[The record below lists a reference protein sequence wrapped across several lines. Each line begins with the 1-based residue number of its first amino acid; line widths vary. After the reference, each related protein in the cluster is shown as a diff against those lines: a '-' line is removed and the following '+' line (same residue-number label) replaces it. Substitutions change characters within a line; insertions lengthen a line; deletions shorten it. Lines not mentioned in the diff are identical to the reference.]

1 MFLICVIN
9 ATGTQTTPY
18 IRRQENTV
26 SLLPTKPRQVCLS
39 LFIRY
44 WPNCTCR
51 SHLYFPSHVP
61 CLFSISAF
69 LTDPKEL
76 LKKIP
81 VWAAAASWT
90 AGWDKICLSWS
101 WWESRARP
109 AFRIY
114 SFNCWHLS
122 RSKSTCPVGKKG
134 LSRKGTCCLGVPP
147 QLLLSPE
154 EVLPWGTQLIMSKSV
169 CNQRLAF
176 PSVVG
181 KHALPPPGLLPFLLP
196 MHYFG

>member
-1 MFLICVIN
+1 MIKRYCCIHLFVDLHSSAYQNSDSRISSDYFLC
-9 ATGTQTTPY
+9 TFLY
-18 IRRQENTV
+18 Y
-26 SLLPTKPRQVCLS
+26 LS
-39 LFIRY
+39 
-44 WPNCTCR
+44 
-51 SHLYFPSHVP
+51 
-61 CLFSISAF
+61 F
-69 LTDPKEL
+69 LEL